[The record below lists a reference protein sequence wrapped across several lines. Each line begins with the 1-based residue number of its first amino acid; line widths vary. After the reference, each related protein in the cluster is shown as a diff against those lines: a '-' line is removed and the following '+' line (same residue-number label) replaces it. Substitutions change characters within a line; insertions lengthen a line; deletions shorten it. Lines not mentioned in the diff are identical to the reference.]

1 MVIKISEPN
10 DKQKL
15 FLLDHHK
22 YVGYGGARG
31 GGKSWAIRTKALL
44 TGCKYPGIKILIMRQ
59 TYPELEQNHI
69 RPLTKLLVPAIAD
82 YNQSKKRFT
91 FHNGSTIDFQYCKN
105 DSDLVR
111 IQGAEYDL
119 IFIDEATNFSEY
131 QLKAISACCRGVNT
145 FPKRIY
151 YTCNPGGQSHGYIKR
166 IFIDKRYDD
175 GERAE
180 EYSFTQALVQDNKA
194 LMDSDP
200 DYIRQLEALPP
211 KLRQA
216 WLYGSWDMFE
226 GQFFEDFVDSPDHYL
241 DREYTHVIEPF
252 EIPSDWKIY
261 RSYDFGYAKPFSCA
275 WWAVDYDGR
284 IYRILELYGCTGT
297 PNEGLKWNPHEQFKK
312 IHEVETQH
320 PWLKGKR
327 IHGVADPAIWNAESG
342 ESVADVAAEHH
353 VYFDKGDNE
362 RISGWMQVHYRLAFD
377 DKGIPMMYVFR
388 GCKSFIR
395 TMPLMMYDEHKVE
408 DLDTDL
414 EDHVADEVRYMCMSR
429 PIKPVAK
436 QPDREIGEDPL
447 NQRTRKHR
455 SIYIGHGEA

>member
-91 FHNGSTIDFQYCKN
+91 FRDGSTIDFQYCKN

-119 IFIDEATNFSEY
+119 IFVDEATNFSEF
-131 QLKAISACCRGVNT
+131 QLKAISACCRGVNK

-151 YTCNPGGQSHGYIKR
+151 YTCNPGGQGHGYIKR
-166 IFIDKRYDD
+166 IFIDKHYDD
-175 GERAE
+175 GENPE
-180 EYSFTQALVQDNKA
+180 DYSFTQALVQDNKS
-194 LMDSDP
+194 LMESDP

-211 KLRQA
+211 KLRAA

-226 GQFFEDFVDSPDHYL
+226 GQFFEEFVDSPDHYL

-284 IYRILELYGCTGT
+284 IYRILELYGCTGI

-342 ESVADVAAEHH
+342 ESVADVAAEYH

-362 RISGWMQVHYRLAFD
+362 RITGWMQVHYRLAFD
-377 DKGIPMMYVFR
+377 EHGIPMMYVFR

-395 TMPLMMYDEHKVE
+395 TIPLMMYDEHKVE

-436 QPDREIGEDPL
+436 KPDIEIGEDPL
-447 NQRTRKHR
+447 NQRAQKHR
-455 SIYIGHGEA
+455 SIYVGHGE